1 MADINLN
8 PYTAES
14 EAIARRLRMAEML
27 AQQSMQPMALPQQPG
42 VRVSH
47 ASGLAKMLDA
57 YTAGKETR
65 AAKEEQKA
73 LAERYQGDVSSDFQ
87 TMIRALQAPAQVGQP
102 AIEPTLQEGQ
112 STITQG
118 GQAAIPARPAGYLPA
133 EGLSGIKTE
142 PMRQA
147 YMAQLLAQAAP
158 KAPIKASAGDV
169 FLDPVT
175 LKPLSTIPEKPS
187 WEKFSKFDDKTGV
200 EITGLIDKNA
210 PAPLDTFVEGARKS
224 EDLVSVETT
233 NDQGQPVT
241 RYFKKSD
248 PLLTAGVP
256 RPLVGILGDLQV
268 AGALPKNWKDNPA
281 IVDLINT
288 SLVNKAGGITPKN
301 IFDFKIALADLAI
314 KKATLADQGVSTN
327 VAIPTAPTPTTGVL
341 GAIQNQPVSQPAIP
355 AAPVGAPP
363 VVAPAVPPRNRAY
376 TPLNAPRAPAVAPA
390 PTPAAAP
397 APALAPAEMPAM
409 TGLSPRDQRDVAKQK
424 LMSANKDMTET
435 QSNAALFGGAM
446 AQANSTM
453 KELEKAGTVK
463 NAVIPAMMQSLVGL
477 VPLGVG
483 EKVADQIESIARTD
497 PTSLVGP
504 NADQQRLAQ
513 AQIAFATAY
522 LRKTS
527 GASFGASEVSNTIKE
542 FFPMIGEGDKVIKQK
557 TEARERAIE
566 GMKISTTKEGQAYID
581 RYMGGQPKA
590 PSGGGADP
598 LGLRRK

>member
-1 MADINLN
+1 MPEINLN

-73 LAERYQGDVSSDFQ
+73 LSEKYQGDISNDFQ
-87 TMIRALQAPAQVGQP
+87 AMIRALQAPAQASQP
-102 AIEPTLQEGQ
+102 AVEPTFQEGQ

-142 PMRQA
+142 PVRQA

-158 KAPIKASAGDV
+158 KAPIKAGPGDV

-187 WEKFSKFDDKTGV
+187 WEKYSKFDPNGQ
-200 EITGLIDKNA
+200 EITGLINKNA
-210 PAPLDTFVEGARKS
+210 PAPLDTFVEGARKP

-248 PLLTAGVP
+248 PLLATGIP
-256 RPLVGILGDLQV
+256 KPLVGILGDLQA

-281 IVDLINT
+281 IVDLVNT

-301 IFDFKIALADLAI
+301 VFDFKVALADLNI
-314 KKATLADQGVSTN
+314 KKATLADQGINAN
-327 VAIPTAPTPTTGVL
+327 VAIPTAPAPTTGVL
-341 GAIQNQPVSQPAIP
+341 GAIQNQPVSQPATP
-355 AAPVGAPP
+355 TAQAAPVVAP
-363 VVAPAVPPRNRAY
+363 APAVPPRGRAY
-376 TPLNAPRAPAVAPA
+376 TPLNAPTAAAPAVAPA
-390 PTPAAAP
+390 SAP
-397 APALAPAEMPAM
+397 APAEIQDVS
-409 TGLSPRDQRDVAKQK
+409 GLSPRDQREVAKQK

-435 QSNAALFGGAM
+435 QSNAALFGGSM
-446 AQANSTM
+446 AQANTTM
-453 KELEKAGTVK
+453 RELEKAGTVK
-463 NAVIPAMMQSLVGL
+463 NAIIPAMMQSLAGL

-504 NADQQRLAQ
+504 NANQQRLAQ

-581 RYMGGQPKA
+581 RYMGGQSKA
-590 PSGGGADP
+590 PMGGGTDP